1 MFESGI
7 WWIGQFEPDLAH
19 LVHGYQDEEAGGS
32 NPNAGFGSDPY
43 RNNGFSDGFY
53 HNIPFGTDAYG
64 SNRYPGRFDQTSDHG
79 NDPFANNDFQDGFYP
94 NADFGPN
101 RYEHNHFPDR
111 LDRNSQFEPDPSEN
125 NNFQGEFDPNAGFGS
140 HDNNG
145 LPDWFN
151 RNSQFE
157 PDPFGNNN
165 FQRGFDPNAGFG
177 SYDNNDPPDWF
188 NQNGNNNEVNPNN
201 GLGNDTHGNNDQD
214 VFTDSLGT
222 EGSNS
227 SADSETDG
235 QNETGTSQIPAKKC
249 LAIGKAVSKILYSDF
264 RTWQFLH
271 FICAPPERCKSF

>member
-140 HDNNG
+140 
-145 LPDWFN
+145 
-151 RNSQFE
+151 
-157 PDPFGNNN
+157 
-165 FQRGFDPNAGFG
+165 
-177 SYDNNDPPDWF
+177 YDNNDPPDWF
-188 NQNGNNNEVNPNN
+188 NQNGNNNEVDPNN

-271 FICAPPERCKSF
+271 FLCAPPERCKSF